1 MQTILGS
8 GGTIGTDLAKYLKTY
23 TNEIRL
29 VSRTPKKVNDS
40 DILYPAD
47 LSSAD
52 QIDKA
57 IEGSEV
63 CYLTIGFDYKLKVW
77 KEKWPPLIKNVVD
90 ACIRHHSKLVF
101 FDNVYAI
108 GAKHVGHII
117 ESSPIN
123 PTSKKGAIRAAV
135 DRHILENVE
144 KGKLQ
149 AIIARSPD
157 FFGPVKTSN
166 SLLMSTV
173 YDNLKKGK
181 SAQWLC
187 NSNVI
192 HTMGYGPELAK
203 GTAMLGNTSVAYNQ
217 VWNLPVDQETLTG
230 KQWVKLFAE
239 EMNCPDKLMVLPGA
253 GIWFLGLFIPVL
265 MEFYEM
271 RYQFDRDYFFDSS
284 KFIKHFHHTPI
295 SNREAV
301 KQVIAA
307 LNK

>member
-8 GGTIGTDLAKYLKTY
+8 GGTIGTDLARLLKTY

-40 DILYPAD
+40 DLLHPAD

-52 QIDKA
+52 QISKA

-77 KEKWPPLIKNVVD
+77 KEKWPALIKNVVD
-90 ACIRHHSKLVF
+90 ACIRHNSKLVF

-108 GAKHVGHII
+108 GANHVGHIT
-117 ESSPIN
+117 EESPIS
-123 PTSKKGAIRAAV
+123 PTSKKGEIRAAV

-157 FFGPVKTSN
+157 FFGPVKTAN

-181 SAQWLC
+181 AAQWLC

-192 HTMGYGPELAK
+192 HSMGYGPELAK
-203 GTAMLGNTSVAYNQ
+203 GTAMLGNTPAAFNQ
-217 VWNLPVDQETLTG
+217 VWNLPVDQETLNG

-239 EMNCPDKLMVLPGA
+239 EMNCQDKLMVLPSG

-284 KFIKHFHHTPI
+284 KFMKHFQHTPI
-295 SNREAV
+295 PNRDAV
-301 KQVIAA
+301 KHVLAV
-307 LNK
+307 LKK

>member
-8 GGTIGTDLAKYLKTY
+8 GGTIGTDLARFLKTY

-40 DILYPAD
+40 DLLHPAD

-57 IEGSEV
+57 IKGSEV
-63 CYLTIGFDYKLKVW
+63 CYLTVGFDYKLKVW
-77 KEKWPPLIKNVVD
+77 KEKWPALIKNVVD
-90 ACIRHHSKLVF
+90 ACIRHNSKLVF

-108 GAKHVGHII
+108 GANHVGHIT
-117 ESSPIN
+117 EESPIS
-123 PTSKKGAIRAAV
+123 PTSKKGEIRAAV
-135 DRHILENVE
+135 DRRILENVE

-157 FFGPVKTSN
+157 FFGPVKTAN

-181 SAQWLC
+181 AAQWLC

-192 HTMGYGPELAK
+192 HSMGYGPELAK
-203 GTAMLGNTSVAYNQ
+203 GTAMLGNTPAAFNQ
-217 VWNLPVDQETLTG
+217 VWNLPVDQETLNG

-239 EMNCPDKLMVLPGA
+239 EMNCEDKLMVLPSA

-284 KFIKHFHHTPI
+284 KFMKHFQHTPI
-295 SNREAV
+295 SNRDAV
-301 KQVIAA
+301 KQVLAV
-307 LNK
+307 LKE